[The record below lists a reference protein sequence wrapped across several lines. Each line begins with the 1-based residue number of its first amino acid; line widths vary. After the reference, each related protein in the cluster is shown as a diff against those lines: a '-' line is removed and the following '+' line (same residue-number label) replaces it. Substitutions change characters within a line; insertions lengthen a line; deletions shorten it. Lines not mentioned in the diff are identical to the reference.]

1 MAAPP
6 LSIAK
11 RAQAVYTNRG
21 AAAHSWSLGRCSI
34 AYHISARRHS
44 PTQRCTRRQCEQAP
58 EEVAKELAMVVEG
71 VAVAATVAMEVDLAA
86 GPVRVA
92 RSAAEMVTARLVTVV
107 AR

>member
-1 MAAPP
+1 
-6 LSIAK
+6 
-11 RAQAVYTNRG
+11 
-21 AAAHSWSLGRCSI
+21 
-34 AYHISARRHS
+34 
-44 PTQRCTRRQCEQAP
+44 
-58 EEVAKELAMVVEG
+58 MVVEG